1 MIKGKKILIVLM
13 ALVLMTVGANCI
25 QAAEINNEESTNLQE
40 NEYKVGTL
48 KLESILSL
56 HPELEDLYTAYQEE
70 LAELTAENGSEVDG
84 EVDGIEELKQKYII
98 QLIDRIPGDL
108 EEFASNLDLDSLVID
123 NTIVSGN
130 TDLDLE
136 DLSNIE
142 DVTPYLEKYLTKSE
156 SN

>member
-13 ALVLMTVGANCI
+13 ALVLMAIGANCI

-40 NEYKVGTL
+40 NEYKVGMV

-56 HPELEDLYTAYQEE
+56 HPELEDLYIEYQEE
-70 LAELTAENGSEVDG
+70 LAELTAENDSEIEAV
-84 EVDGIEELKQKYII
+84 EELKQKYII
-98 QLIDRIPGDL
+98 QLIDRIQDDL
-108 EEFASNLDLDSLVID
+108 EQFTSNLGLDSLVID

-130 TDLDLE
+130 LDLNLE
-136 DLSNIE
+136 ELPNIQ
-142 DVTPYLEKYLTKSE
+142 DVTGYLEEYLTKSE